1 MQGALKSNLNQADEA
16 LFLQTVCGVLRISLC
31 TKYIYIYK
39 KNYKDSIY
47 LQKCIYTFIYKNHIL
62 KENAV
67 F

>member
-39 KNYKDSIY
+39 KK
-47 LQKCIYTFIYKNHIL
+47 T
-62 KENAV
+62 
-67 F
+67 